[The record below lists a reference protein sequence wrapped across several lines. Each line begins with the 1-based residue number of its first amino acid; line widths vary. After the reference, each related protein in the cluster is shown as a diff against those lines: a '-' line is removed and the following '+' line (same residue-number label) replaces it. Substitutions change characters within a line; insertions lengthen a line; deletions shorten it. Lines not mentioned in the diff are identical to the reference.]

1 MANRSDTIDCLINL
15 AGKPR
20 WHCEMA
26 TVFLGYLR
34 RNIGANVVS
43 VVHSHVT
50 MFIDFYTSRS
60 AKGKPKAD

>member
-1 MANRSDTIDCLINL
+1 
-15 AGKPR
+15 
-20 WHCEMA
+20 MA
-26 TVFLGYLR
+26 TVFLGYIR